1 MTVAARHMQLSH
13 TKRKQHN
20 VINLHLEFMRRTQI
34 GEAIFTVKDVK
45 LGSRISN
52 LHVTLSQIDERT
64 NTLVDEVQ
72 GYITVS
78 NISSEDGLSLDT
90 GYEVHPEPLTVSLPS
105 LAENNDKNYIRRG
118 PDLFANFR
126 KAGRH
131 IAMHLIRP
139 SQRPSHFP
147 KALIDQWIMF
157 EPHGKKGRFTNDSM
171 GLVVDIFPQII
182 EQYVN
187 PEMEEA
193 LLNQGW
199 SQEQADE
206 FKKKTKPNASYWY
219 PTLTLNLDVKK
230 SLPEEGV
237 EWLFVRVQAMKI
249 QNGRFDLLIQ
259 VLDDKGDMI
268 ALSQHASL
276 AVDSSRNLT
285 RAKKDKGSKL

>member
-1 MTVAARHMQLSH
+1 
-13 TKRKQHN
+13 
-20 VINLHLEFMRRTQI
+20 
-34 GEAIFTVKDVK
+34 
-45 LGSRISN
+45 
-52 LHVTLSQIDERT
+52 
-64 NTLVDEVQ
+64 
-72 GYITVS
+72 
-78 NISSEDGLSLDT
+78 
-90 GYEVHPEPLTVSLPS
+90 
-105 LAENNDKNYIRRG
+105 
-118 PDLFANFR
+118 
-126 KAGRH
+126 
-131 IAMHLIRP
+131 MHLIRP

-285 RAKKDKGSKL
+285 RAKKDKESKL

>member
-1 MTVAARHMQLSH
+1 MTVAARHMQLTH

-52 LHVTLSQIDERT
+52 LHLTLSQIDERT
-64 NTLVDEVQ
+64 NKLVDEVQ

-78 NISSEDGLSLDT
+78 NISSEGGLSLDT
-90 GYEVHPEPLTVSLPS
+90 GYKVHPEPLTVSLPS
-105 LAENNDKNYIRRG
+105 LAKNNDKNYIRRG

-285 RAKKDKGSKL
+285 RAKKDKESKL

>member
-1 MTVAARHMQLSH
+1 MTVAARHMQLTH

-52 LHVTLSQIDERT
+52 LHLTLSQIDERT
-64 NTLVDEVQ
+64 NKLVDEVQ

-78 NISSEDGLSLDT
+78 NISSEGGLSLDT
-90 GYEVHPEPLTVSLPS
+90 GYKVHPEPLTVLLPS
-105 LAENNDKNYIRRG
+105 LAKNNDKNYIRRG

-147 KALIDQWIMF
+147 KGLIDQWIMF

-249 QNGRFDLLIQ
+249 RNGRFDLLIQ